1 MPVEITSNHLIAGD
15 DVRHIACPKNSQPF
29 ANAMLPDTIVIH
41 FTAGSSPQSSA
52 GYLARNDV
60 KASAHLVIGR
70 DGSVYQLVPFNII
83 SWHAGVS
90 TYGNRT
96 NLNSYSI
103 GIELD
108 NAGSLTKTGNSYIS
122 SFWTTYPE
130 SETVYATHRNETVA
144 KYWHAYTEVQL
155 AKCRDICIALI
166 ESYKIKLIVGHEEIA
181 PGRKTDPG
189 PAFPLDKLR
198 NDLLLDVRKDPETTA
213 SFGKVTTSRL
223 NIRVNPGIN
232 ELMSAQ
238 PLAENTVVKI
248 VEARDGWFK
257 VRTEIEGWVK
267 SDFIQQINP

>member
-1 MPVEITSNHLIAGD
+1 MPIEITSNHLIAGD
-15 DVRHIACPKNSQPF
+15 DIIHVACPKNSQPF
-29 ANAMLPDTIVIH
+29 ANPTLPDTIVIH
-41 FTAGSSPQSSA
+41 YTAGSSAESSA
-52 GYLARNDV
+52 GFLVRDDV

-70 DGSVYQLVPFNII
+70 DGSVYQLVPFDII

-90 TYGNRT
+90 SYGNRT
-96 NLNSYSI
+96 NINSYSI

-108 NAGSLTKTGNSYIS
+108 NAGIMTKTGNSYIS
-122 SFWTTYPE
+122 SFGRTYPE
-130 SETVYATHRNETVA
+130 SETVYATHRNETTPR
-144 KYWHAYTEVQL
+144 YWHAYTETQL

-166 ESYKIKLIVGHEEIA
+166 DRYKINLIVGHEEIA

-198 NDLLLDVRKDPETTA
+198 NDLLLDVRKDPETIA
-213 SFGKVTTSRL
+213 SFGKVTVSKL

-232 ELMSAQ
+232 ELMAAQ
-238 PLAENTVVKI
+238 PLTGNTVVKI
-248 VEARDGWFK
+248 VDSQDGWFK